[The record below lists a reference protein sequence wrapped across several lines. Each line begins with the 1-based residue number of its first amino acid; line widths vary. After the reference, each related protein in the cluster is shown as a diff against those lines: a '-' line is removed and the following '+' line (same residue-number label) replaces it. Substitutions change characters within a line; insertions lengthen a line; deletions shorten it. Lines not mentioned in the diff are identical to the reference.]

1 MKQEPSPPPSPP
13 ASLTF
18 GDDEWGD
25 VWEGDVMVE
34 GEGVTEV
41 KKEEKE
47 VEPMEVEEKP
57 LV

>member
-41 KKEEKE
+41 KKE
-47 VEPMEVEEKP
+47 VEPMEFEEKP